1 MKGKIAWLHFE
12 MFANILSLGKTREW
26 EKIKDISEMQNEFLS
41 P

>member
-12 MFANILSLGKTREW
+12 MFANILSLGKTRE
-26 EKIKDISEMQNEFLS
+26 KIKDISEMQNEFLS

>member
-12 MFANILSLGKTREW
+12 MFANTLSLGKTR